1 MNKMISQGITCPRKI
16 LINSNTQLLE
26 QPNTRALDN
35 FNTPEDL
42 KNDISKGF

>member
-1 MNKMISQGITCPRKI
+1 
-16 LINSNTQLLE
+16 LLE